1 MPIVIDDYNII
12 GNTLSMVVDI
22 ESLTYRDTKHTNLFE
37 GVDVR
42 WVPKEEFQ
50 QWADQHLYGPYE
62 ITFEQ
67 LELPKLVL
75 DNYEDE
81 LLVRLTWNK

>member
-22 ESLTYRDTKHTNLFE
+22 DSLTYRDTKHTTLFE

-50 QWADQHLYGPYE
+50 QWADQHLYGPYK

-75 DNYEDE
+75 ANHEDE